1 MARQIYGSTLPSD
14 TYGMLRLKMM
24 GCVVAI
30 VQLTHALENVDCVL
44 SRSDIYYITHV
55 GGILHSSHHRFCSDL
70 FNIFDIAQRL
80 TSGNR
85 WRRNFNAVVV
95 DPIPFNTLRP

>member
-1 MARQIYGSTLPSD
+1 MDHRY

-30 VQLTHALENVDCVL
+30 VQHAHALENVDSVL

-55 GGILHSSHHRFCSDL
+55 GGVLNSSHHRFSSDL
-70 FNIFDIAQRL
+70 FNIFDVDDVDFKL
-80 TSGNR
+80 TNLINSKMLVLLCSPPR
-85 WRRNFNAVVV
+85 Q
-95 DPIPFNTLRP
+95 P